1 MFKFTIRS
9 IQHPPPPNSPL
20 SDRFLELSGL
30 LTISHH
36 GEMGNHA
43 LDYKPTFP
51 VIHCLTCNFIL
62 DSPRRFPND
71 LDTGLRETK
80 STLSFRYEDKTI
92 DPVNHR
98 LSLWGQVWVESATFP
113 FMSLSP
119 PHPPH
124 WAPPTPRDEGHFCEA
139 IDWDEAA
146 VPGYGAEQNS
156 LESWRVGG
164 EAAWCN

>member
-1 MFKFTIRS
+1 
-9 IQHPPPPNSPL
+9 
-20 SDRFLELSGL
+20 
-30 LTISHH
+30 
-36 GEMGNHA
+36 MGNHA

-80 STLSFRYEDKTI
+80 SILSFRYEDETI

-98 LSLWGQVWVESATFP
+98 LSLCGQVWVESAN
-113 FMSLSP
+113 SLSCLS
-119 PHPPH
+119 PHPTTLIEPL
-124 WAPPTPRDEGHFCEA
+124 PTPRDEEHFCEA
-139 IDWDEAA
+139 VGWDEMA

-156 LESWRVGG
+156 LESGRMGG
-164 EAAWCN
+164 EATWHN